1 MNRLNSEDFSIKNKD
16 DKAVIYITADPT
28 YNLLTFKIIAKNVD
42 KIDLKG
48 GPPVAGPD
56 KAGGSSFNFN
66 FETILSPEVV
76 QGLDIVLPDG
86 WQKAF
91 FKGGDK
97 TLPGW
102 SVSPKDNVVI
112 GAGQCVV
119 FTIKNLT
126 CQTTQAGNFEIKY
139 FNLNNFPDSL
149 LPVTIHLD
157 VLTPFD
163 PGKKTLALDDGYI
176 DVIHPIGGQSLLQ
189 TGEGEKITKTGTAQV
204 PIPIVITYNA
214 FYPIEN
220 GFTLYLK
227 NTSKDPI
234 VQPKGG
240 LGGDQPVFY
249 ISFLFGGDDDCLTT
263 QQLADQNKKYMFS
276 VQAEKSSWLPID
288 HTDGTAYWAFLPQSP
303 EILFGYETVKF
314 IVRKIITP
322 STFNPS
328 TITTLYIQFNNI
340 PGYNDGCYTV
350 DLVKQ
355 TAKATVDTYTG
366 SPLSV
371 AFGKPVYLTWT
382 TSLAWRVTLSYFDR
396 DNVLHMLDSQKP
408 ADNLKLNA
416 VNFPLYPSKHSTD
429 FKLQVYDY
437 SPDPAD
443 EKSVPVTVDEPS
455 AQIASFTANPPLVDI
470 SKSDAYSQLQW
481 QTSDAKNISL
491 EYAGQTIDVSKLTG
505 YKVTSIDKTTPI
517 TLEAKSYEGA
527 PILSVKSTLTV
538 YAYKSKRPVS
548 VGPKGDG
555 GSAPQ
560 SLPLVLPNPA
570 KPVIYVGNSTSNQ
583 VYEVDVN
590 AGVTVKQYD
599 GHIIALSPDGRKLF
613 VANAKSGAP
622 STITMIDTGSHA
634 AFSIDLD
641 GPPPYTMIV
650 KRDGSRLFAAA
661 QHWCTTVTVYNI
673 DNDNNRLS
681 KIIDIPVGTSPRA
694 FAFNPDE
701 TRLYVANYDSANPT
715 SISVINLADYSV
727 APIPMNPTDTEPFAL
742 AFVSQK
748 NKLYVAC
755 EGQNFVAVI
764 DAAANK
770 YLKDIAVGDRPF
782 ALALKP
788 NEGKLYVANFNTA
801 TVSVIDTATD
811 TVIKT
816 LSVGQG
822 PCALLFNRYGTLLFV
837 ANYCSKTVSLVDT
850 AGDNDTV
857 IAAIDVGQA
866 GGNPLGLG
874 VYFESLEITDL
885 YVAKEYFK
893 PRIGCVQEIPGPD
906 LDVSIYAF
914 FERPATQKPGH

>member
-1 MNRLNSEDFSIKNKD
+1 MNRLNNEDFSIKNKD
-16 DKAVIYITADPT
+16 DKAVIYITDDPT

-97 TLPGW
+97 TAASW
-102 SVSPKDNVVI
+102 SVSPKADGVI
-112 GAGQCVV
+112 QAGQIVV

-126 CQTTQAGNFEIKY
+126 CKTTQAGNFEIKY
-139 FNLNNFPDSL
+139 FNLGNFDDSKY
-149 LPVTIHLD
+149 PVTIHLD

-176 DVIHPIGGQSLLQ
+176 DVIHPIGGQSLVLSK
-189 TGEGEKITKTGTAQV
+189 EKERMPAAAQV

-214 FYPIEN
+214 FFPIEN

-263 QQLADQNKKYMFS
+263 QESGDKNIKEIA
-276 VQAEKSSWLPID
+276 VQAEKSSWSSVN

-303 EILFGYETVKF
+303 QIIFGYETVKF
-314 IVRKIITP
+314 IIRRIITP

-328 TITTLYIQFNNI
+328 TITTLYVQFNNI

-355 TAKATVDTYTG
+355 IATATIDAYTG

-371 AFGKPVYLTWT
+371 AFAKPVYLTWT

-396 DNVLHMLDSQKP
+396 DNVLKLLDSQVP

-416 VNFPLYPSKHSTD
+416 VNFPLYPTKHITD
-429 FKLQVYDY
+429 FKLQVYDFH
-437 SPDPAD
+437 PDPAK
-443 EKSVPVTVDEPS
+443 EGSVPVTVDEPS
-455 AQIASFTANPPLVDI
+455 ARIASFTANPPLVDI
-470 SKSDAYSQLQW
+470 SKSGAASQLQW
-481 QTSDAKNISL
+481 QTSDAKNTSL
-491 EYAGQTIDVSKLTG
+491 EFAGQTIDVSKQTG
-505 YKVTSIDKTTPI
+505 YKLYPIDKTTPI

-527 PILSVKSTLTV
+527 PILSVKSMLTV
-538 YAYKSKRPVS
+538 YAYKTKMPVS

-555 GSAPQ
+555 TSAPQ

-599 GHIIALSPDGRKLF
+599 GHIIALSPDGRKLY
-613 VANAKSGAP
+613 VANAISGAP
-622 STITMIDTGSHA
+622 STITMVDTVSHA
-634 AFSIDLD
+634 VYSIDLD

-661 QHWCTTVTVYNI
+661 QHYCTTVTVYAI
-673 DNDNNRLS
+673 DVDNNRLS
-681 KIIDIPVGTSPRA
+681 KITDIPVGTSPRA
-694 FAFNPDE
+694 FAFSPDE
-701 TRLYVANYDSANPT
+701 TRLYVANYDSG
-715 SISVINLADYSV
+715 SVSVITLADYSV
-727 APIPMNPTDTEPFAL
+727 RATVGVKTTEPHAL
-742 AFVSQK
+742 AYVSQG
-748 NKLYVAC
+748 NKLYAAC
-755 EGQNFVAVI
+755 EGENFVSVI
-764 DAAANK
+764 DASANQFVK
-770 YLKDIAVGDRPF
+770 NIAVGDRPF

-788 NEGKLYVANFNTA
+788 NESKLYVANFNA
-801 TVSVIDTATD
+801 DTVSVIDTASD
-811 TVIKT
+811 TVTKT
-816 LSVGQG
+816 LTVGQG

-837 ANYCSKTVSLVDT
+837 ANYCAKTVSLVDT
-850 AGDNDTV
+850 TGDNDTV
-857 IAAIDVGQA
+857 IASIDVGQT

-874 VYFESLEITDL
+874 VYFESLDITDL

-914 FERPATQKPGH
+914 FERPATQKPRH